1 MKNTT
6 KAICWASAMLVIA
19 AMSAFGWIAEDVST
33 TLLIVFPILAVTT
46 LSNRGCSLVRRGEM
60 R

>member
-6 KAICWASAMLVIA
+6 KAACWANAMLLIA
-19 AMSAFGWIAEDVST
+19 AMSAFGLIAEDVAT
-33 TLLIVFPILAVTT
+33 TLFIVFPILAVTT
-46 LSNRGCSLVRRGEM
+46 LSDRGCSLIRRGET